1 MAEDRVLSPTIVVA
15 VAAALLAAV
24 AAVFW
29 PTFRGM
35 VAIWGQSDTFSYGYL
50 VLPMAFW
57 SLWQSAQRL
66 GDIAWRPSWLGI
78 LAVFPSAGA
87 WYVGE
92 AVGVQAVAQYGMVG
106 LFIAGCWAILGN
118 AAAWRLRFGLLFTL
132 FAVPIGEFMIPWLMD
147 VTADFTVAAVHL
159 TGIPVYR
166 TERFFMLPSGNFEVV
181 EACSGIRFLIVT
193 MVLAT
198 WYAQQTYVSIWRKLA
213 FIAMAGVVMNIA
225 NGVRAFIIVLLVHY
239 SEGAIGVGYDHIV
252 YGWVVFIISLLLIV
266 KLGSLFRESEV
277 RQAPLGGALRLGNA
291 RGVAGA
297 AAVVLAALVGVRTG
311 EAMMT
316 ASMTGKPLGDLRMP
330 AAASGWSGPDEIQL
344 AFAPAYQ
351 APDQAQAARYSGVGG
366 AVEVHQFKYSVESEI
381 IRYDNRLFDGDDFR
395 LISSDEREIELADA
409 SRLRLQRRVIERD
422 GERLLM
428 LSWFDIGG
436 RLTNSRIE
444 AKLYSALRS
453 VIGGRPSDLM
463 TAVVKV
469 TDDAHDDALLA
480 DYVRAH
486 FETLRECARIQSQV
500 TSCADEA
507 ASQARR

>member
-1 MAEDRVLSPTIVVA
+1 MLSPTIVVA

-29 PTFRGM
+29 PTFQGM

-57 SLWQSAQRL
+57 SLWQSSQRL
-66 GDIAWRPSWLGI
+66 GDVDWRPSLLGL
-78 LAVFPSAGA
+78 LAVLPAAGA

-106 LFIAGCWAILGN
+106 FFIAGCWAILGN

-132 FAVPIGEFMIPWLMD
+132 FAVPIGEFLIPWLMD

-213 FIAMAGVVMNIA
+213 FIAMAGVIMNIA
-225 NGVRAFIIVLLVHY
+225 NGIRAFIIVLLVHY
-239 SEGAIGVGYDHIV
+239 SEGRIGVGYDHIV
-252 YGWVVFIISLLLIV
+252 YGWVVFIISLLIIV
-266 KLGSLFRESEV
+266 KLGGLFREADF
-277 RQAPLGGALRLGNA
+277 RQAPLGGSLRLANTG
-291 RGVAGA
+291 GVAGA
-297 AAVVLAALVGVRTG
+297 VVVVLAALIGVRTG

-316 ASMTGKPLGDLRMP
+316 ASMTGQPLGDLRMP
-330 AAASGWSGPDEIQL
+330 APASGWSGPNAVQL
-344 AFAPAYQ
+344 GFAPAYQ
-351 APDQAQAARYSGVGG
+351 TPDQSEAARYTGAGG
-366 AVEVHQFKYSVESEI
+366 EVEVHQFKYSVESEI

-395 LISSDEREIELADA
+395 LISSDEREIELGDA
-409 SRLRLQRRVIERD
+409 GRLRLQRRVIERD
-422 GERLLM
+422 GERLIM

-436 RLTNSRIE
+436 RLTHSRIE

-453 VIGGRPSDLM
+453 VVGGRPSDLM

-480 DYVRAH
+480 DFVRAH
-486 FETLRECARIQSQV
+486 FESLHQCARVQSQ
-500 TSCADEA
+500 A
-507 ASQARR
+507 AQCVDVATSQARR